1 MKVFFSGGGTLGPVT
16 PLLAIREVLQ
26 KEYPEATF
34 FWVGAK
40 HGPEQT
46 LIAEARMSHLIIHA
60 GKLRRYWSIANIKD
74 IGNIILGFFESLH
87 HLWKENPDVC
97 ISAGGFASV
106 PLHYAAWIL
115 GIPTWIH
122 QQDVK
127 VGLANR
133 LMTPI
138 AKHITTAL
146 KETVRKFPSYKTTWL
161 GNPVRSG
168 ILEGDID
175 RAARRFQLSKKLPV
189 VFVTG
194 GGTGSAR
201 VNELAVE
208 AMSHLVNQIEMIHVY
223 GAERPTASIA
233 KAMSIFRGTYHA
245 YPFFTSEMNDAY
257 AIADV
262 VISRGGF
269 GTLTEL
275 AALKKPAILIPKPGQ
290 QEDNVFLLAKAES
303 VVLVDE
309 RTTSGLHLSQII
321 RGLIDHKSLR
331 TLMGERL
338 YQLLPPAKKE
348 EIVAMFMAIVE

>member
-16 PLLAIREVLQ
+16 PLLAM
-26 KEYPEATF
+26 KEMIVGAHPEATF

-40 HGPEQT
+40 DGPEKK
-46 LIAEARMSHLIIHA
+46 LITEAHMPHLVIHA

-74 IGNIILGFFESLH
+74 IFYIILGFFESLH

-138 AKHITTAL
+138 AKQITTAL
-146 KETVRKFPSYKTTWL
+146 QEGVHKFPRHKTRWL
-161 GNPVRSG
+161 GNPIRQGIFAGSAERAKKRFNLSG
-168 ILEGDID
+168 
-175 RAARRFQLSKKLPV
+175 ALPI

-194 GGTGSAR
+194 GGTGSIR
-201 VNELAVE
+201 VNDLAVE
-208 AMSHLVNQIEMIHVY
+208 AMSRLMHQVDMIHVY
-223 GAERPTASIA
+223 GTERPADGIEQTKKMFPHSY
-233 KAMSIFRGTYHA
+233 RA
-245 YPFFTSEMNDAY
+245 YPFFTEEMNDAY
-257 AIADV
+257 AVADV

-269 GTLTEL
+269 GTLSEL
-275 AALKKPAILIPKPGQ
+275 AALKKPSILIPKPGQ
-290 QEDNVFLLAKAES
+290 QEDNVTLLAKAEA

-309 RTTSGLHLSQII
+309 RTTSGLHLAQII
-321 RGLIDHKSLR
+321 RGLVDHKEVR
-331 TLMGERL
+331 EVMGERL
-338 YQLLPPAKKE
+338 YHVLPPAKKE
-348 EIVAMFMAIVE
+348 QIIEVLDEVLR